1 VREREVRVNGL
12 KEGCERLAVLKMS
25 KICVCDTIKEI
36 ESVCKRVRSGRESE
50 SERETESER
59 ESEREIKGERG
70 RERGR
75 VTAYAEST

>member
-1 VREREVRVNGL
+1 
-12 KEGCERLAVLKMS
+12 LAVLKMS

-50 SERETESER
+50 SESESERETESER
-59 ESEREIKGERG
+59 ERERARERVIQRG

-75 VTAYAEST
+75 VTAYAAST